1 MNEHYDN
8 FDAWLGDQDAWVQ
21 GLAQSNGINEAM
33 RRAYYAGKARY
44 VELVAMLRDDELA
57 HGAGMLRREH
67 TSVQEA
73 RYAAIDD
80 YRERL
85 LAKIDER
92 RDAQ

>member
-1 MNEHYDN
+1 MNLREQY
-8 FDAWLGDQDAWVQ
+8 
-21 GLAQSNGINEAM
+21 EAE

-44 VELVAMLRDDELA
+44 EELAAMLRDDAPA
-57 HGAGMLRREH
+57 HSAGMLRREH

-85 LAKIDER
+85 LAKIEETKETP
-92 RDAQ
+92 